1 MRRVTV
7 LPGRLSGRVAAV
19 PSKSDAHRALIAA
32 ALADGGSAV
41 APLGESDDV
50 RLTARALE
58 RMGLGR
64 YENGRMI
71 GGGAMAD
78 FPTVPCGQSG
88 STLRFL
94 IPLALTKGE
103 GARFTGEGRLMRRP
117 LAVYENL
124 CASQG
129 VAWQLAGDTLTV
141 RGRLRPGDFVL
152 PGDVSSQ
159 FVTGLLFALP
169 LLAGDSTLRFASPL
183 QSMPYVRMT
192 IRTLAAFGVTVAER
206 PGGFDIPGG
215 QRYHPCDY
223 AVEGDWSYAA
233 FPLVA
238 GALGGPVTVGGLNR
252 RSLQGDR
259 AIEALLGRMGARLTW
274 GPDGLTA
281 QAGGQGLRPIQ
292 ADLSDIPDLG
302 PALAV
307 AALGARG
314 ESRLTGARRLA
325 AKECDR
331 LAAILDLARDLGG
344 EAIAP
349 DPDTLVIRGRGSL
362 AGGAGRTR
370 RDHRM
375 AMALAVAAGLC
386 RGPVTLDDADCVAKS
401 APPFWAHFEQLGG
414 ACR

>member
-1 MRRVTV
+1 MRQVTV
-7 LPGRLSGRVAAV
+7 LPGPLSGRVAAV

-32 ALADGGSAV
+32 ALAKGGSAV

-58 RMGLGR
+58 VMGLGR
-64 YENGRMI
+64 YASGHMI
-71 GGGAMAD
+71 GGGTMVD

-94 IPLALTKGE
+94 IPLALSLGE

-117 LAVYENL
+117 LTVYEDL
-124 CASQG
+124 CAEQG
-129 VAWQLAGDTLTV
+129 VNWRLEGDTLTL
-141 RGRLRPGDFVL
+141 RGRLRPGDYVL

-169 LLAGDSTLRFASPL
+169 QLAGNSTLRFASPL

-192 IRTLAAFGVTVAER
+192 LRTLAAFGVTITER
-206 PGGFDIPGG
+206 PEGFDIPGG
-215 QRYHPCDY
+215 QRCQPCDY

-238 GALGGPVTVGGLNR
+238 GALGGPVTVGGLDR

-259 AIEALLGRMGARLTW
+259 AIESLLTRMGARLSW

-307 AALGARG
+307 AALGACG

-331 LAAILDLARDLGG
+331 LAAILDLTWDLGG
-344 EAIAP
+344 EATAP
-349 DPDTLVIRGRGSL
+349 DPDTLIIRGTGSL
-362 AGGAGRTR
+362 SGGAGRTR
-370 RDHRM
+370 HDHRM

-386 RGPVTLDDADCVAKS
+386 RGPVDVDDADCVAKS

-414 ACR
+414 ECR